1 MIISVTFQMIVV
13 NISESSIPTILMV
26 LNQYSDIKKY

>member
-1 MIISVTFQMIVV
+1 MIVV

-26 LNQYSDIKKY
+26 LNQYSDIKKHSNLVLS